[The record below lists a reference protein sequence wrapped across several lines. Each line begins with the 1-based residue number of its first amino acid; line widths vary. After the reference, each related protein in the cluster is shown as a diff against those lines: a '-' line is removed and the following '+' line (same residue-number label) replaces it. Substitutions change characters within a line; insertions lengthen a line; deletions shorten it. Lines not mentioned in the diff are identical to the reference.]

1 MEEDKKISSHEA
13 QRSSKAPFFIGVIS
27 GIFVACIIGI
37 STFLVWYTTGGYTL
51 FKASSDQNILLD
63 EVTIDKINKINQTID
78 DYYYKDSEVPVEARR
93 NSIFSGLVNSLGDV
107 YSVYYTEEDVKQI
120 TMDTQGIYYGIGAYI
135 GLNAELQR
143 AYISGVIAN
152 SPAEEAGLR
161 ENDIIMAA
169 DGVDTEGMHTDEVAA
184 MIRGKEGTDVTI
196 SLLRGEEKLE
206 FTLTRRKVESPTVTY
221 RMLDDKIGYL
231 QIREFDEVTHDQ
243 FVEAYTELKNQDMK
257 AMILDLRSNPGG
269 QLSTV
274 CEIADELLPKGEI
287 VYTIDKLGHKETYTS
302 SGKNEIKIPLVV
314 LINGNSASASEILAG
329 AIKDYKIGTLL
340 GTTTFGKGIVQRIFF
355 FEDGTGIKLTV
366 SDYYTPSGNNIHGVG
381 ISPDIELEFDS
392 ESYADKKTD
401 NQLNEAVEVI
411 KKQIN

>member
-13 QRSSKAPFFIGVIS
+13 QISSKAPFFIGVIS
-27 GIFVACIIGI
+27 GIFIACIIGI

-184 MIRGKEGTDVTI
+184 MIRGKEGTEVTI